1 MTAAI
6 DPEQALRAIQ
16 ATREGL
22 AAAGY
27 AIDVERRGDQI
38 VFSVRAEQGACEEC
52 LVPKPIFV
60 DILGR
65 ELADAGITAGAFDV
79 VYPLDDQA

>member
-1 MTAAI
+1 MPIDLERASSAI
-6 DPEQALRAIQ
+6 H

-27 AIDVERRGDQI
+27 AIDVNTRGGTL
-38 VFSVRAEQGACEEC
+38 VFSVRAEDGACEEC
-52 LVPKPIFV
+52 LVPKSIFV

-65 ELADAGITAGAFDV
+65 ELADAGLQVASLEV
-79 VYPLDDQA
+79 LYPLDEE

>member
-1 MTAAI
+1 MSI
-6 DPEQALRAIQ
+6 DPDQASRAIH

-27 AIDVERRGDQI
+27 AIEVNVREDAL
-38 VFSVRAEQGACEEC
+38 VFNVRAEDGACEEC
-52 LVPKPIFV
+52 LVPKAIFV

-65 ELADAGITAGAFDV
+65 ELADAGIQAARLEV
-79 VYPLDDQA
+79 VYPLDSE